1 MINPLQALLQ
11 GTNQPVNSL
20 PPNSRYYSVA
30 TASLEKEDG
39 TEVNYLKRRLIP
51 PPESFRT
58 DQLYIV
64 KQADRLDNLAAVFIG
79 DPEQFW
85 QLADGNSNSA
95 PEALTEAPGS
105 VLKITKRIQLPTY

>member
-1 MINPLQALLQ
+1 MTHPLQVLLQ
-11 GTNQPVNSL
+11 GSNQPVNSL
-20 PPNSRYYSVA
+20 PPNSRYYPVA

-51 PPESFRT
+51 PVDSFRT

-64 KQADRLDNLAAVFIG
+64 KQADRPDNLAAVFIG

-85 QLADGNSNSA
+85 QLADGNNNIA
-95 PEALTEAPGS
+95 PEALTAEPGS
-105 VLKITKRIQLPTY
+105 VLKITKRIQTPIY